1 VKLFLKGNEKLTS
14 AIAVGVLSI
23 LALSI
28 ALSPTFNLLVKAQ
41 GQNQSQNQTGVSQ
54 GVQQE
59 LTEIAQKIRDL
70 ATQAGLN
77 VTIPEGGNLTAR
89 LQEIADSAPLGDFRQ
104 QLSEQLSQLGLNGS
118 NIQSLRQEAGS
129 DFGDVVSKLQ
139 TLVNNRGN

>member
-1 VKLFLKGNEKLTS
+1 VKLFLKGNEKMTF
-14 AIAVGVLSI
+14 AITVGVFSI

-28 ALSPTFNLLVKAQ
+28 ALSPTFNLFVKAQ
-41 GQNQSQNQTGVSQ
+41 GQNQTGVSQ
-54 GVQQE
+54 GVQQQ
-59 LTEIAQKIRDL
+59 LTEIAQKFRDL

-89 LQEIADSAPLGDFRQ
+89 LQEIADSAPLNDFRQ
-104 QLSEQLSQLGLNGS
+104 QLSQQLTQLGINGS
-118 NIQSLRQEAGS
+118 NIQSLKQEAGS

>member
-1 VKLFLKGNEKLTS
+1 VKLFLKGNEKMTF
-14 AIAVGVLSI
+14 AITVGVFSI

-28 ALSPTFNLLVKAQ
+28 ALSPTFNLFVKAQ
-41 GQNQSQNQTGVSQ
+41 DQNQTGVSQ
-54 GVQQE
+54 GVQQQ
-59 LTEIAQKIRDL
+59 LTEIAQKFRDL

-89 LQEIADSAPLGDFRQ
+89 LQEIADSAPLSDFRQ
-104 QLSEQLSQLGLNGS
+104 QLSQQLSQLGINGS
-118 NIQSLRQEAGS
+118 NIQSLKQEAGS

>member
-1 VKLFLKGNEKLTS
+1 VKLFLKGNEKLTF

-28 ALSPTFNLLVKAQ
+28 SLSPTFNLFVKAQ
-41 GQNQSQNQTGVSQ
+41 GQNQTGASQ
-54 GVQQE
+54 GVQQQ
-59 LTEIAQKIRDL
+59 LTEIAQKFRDL

-77 VTIPEGGNLTAR
+77 VTIPEGGNLTAS
-89 LQEIADSAPLGDFRQ
+89 LQEIADSAPLSDLRQ
-104 QLSEQLSQLGLNGS
+104 QLSQQLSQLGINGS
-118 NIQSLRQEAGS
+118 NIQSLKQEAGS